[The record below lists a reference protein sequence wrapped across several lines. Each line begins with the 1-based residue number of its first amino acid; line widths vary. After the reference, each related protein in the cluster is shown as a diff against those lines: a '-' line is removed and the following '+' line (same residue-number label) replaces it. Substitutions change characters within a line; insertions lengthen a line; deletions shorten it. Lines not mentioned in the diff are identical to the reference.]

1 MIKLVDVNKTFRT
14 QEIETH
20 ALCNVNMEI
29 QDSEFASIMRASG
42 CGKGTL
48 LNILGLDDET

>member
-20 ALCNVNMEI
+20 ALCNVNMEM
-29 QDSEFASIMRASG
+29 QDSEFVSIMGPAG
-42 CGKGTL
+42 CGKSTL
-48 LNILGLDDET
+48 LNILGLDDKT